1 MNVVVTAL
9 HDKFHSLQEQVA
21 RLQHSDIIRKIKKVK
36 RYIQKHAILFTVLG
50 IIALLTLS
58 PFLVILAVVMAPMF
72 LLLVV
77 SSSFVFVLLFNF
89 AVVVFAGAASCYIL
103 YRITWFAIHCIQT
116 CLSFVASCPSRIY
129 QYFKVRMYELFS
141 QLLDGFTGGLAQQ
154 NVHNVEE
161 CSESNDSSELED
173 IEPDYRD
180 RETKLYEALVSRP
193 QYTGQDTFEP
203 FQY

>member
-9 HDKFHSLQEQVA
+9 HEKFHGLQEQVE
-21 RLQHSDIIRKIKKVK
+21 RLQHSDIVRRIKKIK

-58 PFLVILAVVMAPMF
+58 PFLLILAVVMAPIF

-77 SSSFVFVLLFNF
+77 SSSFVFVFLFNF
-89 AVVVFAGAASCYIL
+89 TVVAFAGAACCYIL
-103 YRITWFAIHCIQT
+103 YCITWFAVKWIQT
-116 CLSFVASCPSRIY
+116 CLSYIASCPSRIY
-129 QYFKVRMYELFS
+129 QYSKSRMCELFS
-141 QLLDGFTGGLAQQ
+141 QLLDGFTGDLAQQ
-154 NVHNVEE
+154 NVRNVEE
-161 CSESNDSSELED
+161 CIASSGSSELED

-180 RETKLYEALVSRP
+180 GETKLYEALVSRP